1 MKNLLLIL
9 LMLCGLGSLR
19 AQQQPLNTQYMF
31 NGLVINPAYAG
42 SHRALST
49 TVHARHQWTGVEG
62 APRTQTFSTHAPFKE
77 YKIGLGLVVG
87 HDRHSIFEEN
97 SIHTSYAYRIKMKDG
112 FFAMGLQTSLIQFRS
127 NLTEALAL
135 DPGDPL
141 FSTDIQNN
149 AFNFGTGLY
158 YFTDKYYWGISV
170 PQILESKI
178 SDLDDTQ
185 INARKERLYF
195 LSGGLIFDL
204 NPEVKMRTQGLLKL
218 VRNGPIQLEAN
229 VSTIHKDVLWLGL
242 SWRSFADASAF
253 MQFQV
258 NDHFRVGYAYDFP
271 TSSEIRSVSGGSH
284 ELMINYK
291 IKIKKQKICKT
302 YF

>member
-1 MKNLLLIL
+1 MKKFILLLLIL
-9 LMLCGLGSLR
+9 SATFTLR

-31 NGLVINPAYAG
+31 NGLIINPAYAG
-42 SHRALST
+42 SHKALST
-49 TVHARHQWTGVEG
+49 TLHARHQWAGVEG
-62 APRTQTFSTHAPFKE
+62 APRTQTFSGHAPFKD
-77 YKIGLGLVVG
+77 YRIGLGMVIS

-112 FFAMGLQTSLIQFRS
+112 FFAMGLQTSLIQLRS

-141 FSTDIQNN
+141 FSADIQNT

-158 YFTDKYYWGISV
+158 YVTEKYYWGISV
-170 PQILESKI
+170 PQILNTRI
-178 SDLDDTQ
+178 SDLDDVQ
-185 INARKERLYF
+185 INSRRQRNYF

-204 NPEVKMRTQGLLKL
+204 NPEVKLRTQGLLK
-218 VRNGPIQLEAN
+218 VTQNAPVQLEAN
-229 VSTIHKDVLWLGL
+229 VSTIHNDILWLGL

-253 MQFQV
+253 VQFQV

-271 TSSEIRSVSGGSH
+271 TSSEIRSISTGSH

-291 IKIKKQKICKT
+291 IKLKKQKICYT